1 MAESTFEHVVS
12 IIREQD
18 GVDGEITPETT
29 FEELGLDSLSVVEAV
44 MECEQDYDIEIDAEA
59 NPKTVGEFVSMVD
72 DLVAKKA

>member
-1 MAESTFEHVVS
+1 MAESTFDHIVS

-18 GVDGEITPETT
+18 GIEGEITPETT

-72 DLVAKKA
+72 DLIAKKA

>member
-1 MAESTFEHVVS
+1 MAESTFDHIVS

-18 GVDGEITPETT
+18 GIDGDITPETT
-29 FEELGLDSLSVVEAV
+29 FEDLGLDSLSVVEAV

-72 DLVAKKA
+72 DLIAKKA